1 MNFDIRFDFQ
11 RRERIGLI
19 EAIWGEDKSIDQLKR
34 VSEEVLAKKEVVFI
48 TRINEEKA
56 SDLLDI
62 YKEARFYEEANC
74 LIIGENFNKFST
86 NKRVAI
92 VSGGSSDLAV
102 TLEAKLSLEIYG
114 VSCQTFIDVGV
125 AGLHRLLNQI
135 DEINKYDVLIV
146 CAGMEGALA
155 TVVGGLLP
163 QPIIAVPVS
172 VGYGVS
178 KNGETALNSMLSSC
192 APGISVM
199 NIDNGYGAAMAA
211 LRIIK
216 MISEG

>member
-1 MNFDIRFDFQ
+1 MNLDIRFDFQ

-19 EAIWGEDKSIDQLKR
+19 EAIWGADKSIDQLKR
-34 VSEEVLAKKEVVFI
+34 VSEEVLFKKEVVFI
-48 TRINEEKA
+48 TRINREKA
-56 SDLLDI
+56 NYLLDI
-62 YKEARFYEEANC
+62 YKNGRFFEEANC
-74 LIIGENFNKFST
+74 LIIGENFNKLST
-86 NKRVAI
+86 NKKVAI
-92 VSGGSSDLAV
+92 ISGGSSDLAV

-114 VSCQTFIDVGV
+114 VICECFIDVGV
-125 AGLHRLLNQI
+125 AGLHRLVSQI
-135 DEINKYDVLIV
+135 EEINKYDILIV

-155 TVVGGLLP
+155 TVIGGLLP

-192 APGISVM
+192 APWISVM

-216 MISEG
+216 GFAKG